1 MIFRKVDRF
10 AKELC
15 EKVSNFEENVRDL
28 LSKVDQIQVLLNQIS
43 GSDLNKDTIQERIT
57 SIQKI
62 IDEIADPSNLQM

>member
-1 MIFRKVDRF
+1 M
-10 AKELC
+10 
-15 EKVSNFEENVRDL
+15 RDL

-43 GSDLNKDTIQERIT
+43 GSDLNKDTIQEKIT

>member
-1 MIFRKVDRF
+1 MDRF
-10 AKELC
+10 SKELC

-28 LSKVDQIQVLLNQIS
+28 ISKVDQIQLLLNQIS
-43 GSDLNKDTIQERIT
+43 SSDLNRDTIQEKIS